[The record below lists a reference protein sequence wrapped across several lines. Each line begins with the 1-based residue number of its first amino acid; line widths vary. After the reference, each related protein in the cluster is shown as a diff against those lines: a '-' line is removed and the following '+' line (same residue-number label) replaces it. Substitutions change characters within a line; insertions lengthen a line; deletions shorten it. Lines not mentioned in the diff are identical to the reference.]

1 MAKECAKLKELAKND
16 SWENGHILAKL
27 PFLPCVIDTRNKWAG
42 NWGVAESESQG
53 RWVEGES
60 SGKLEDHGHELKSW
74 ISFLSHFLSSFSFLF
89 NFLAWILVF
98 SLSSALFHS
107 FLFFSLFLSKNTLGC
122 SYHFTNFP
130 VSFHCPFPPSSYLYL
145 LFFLST
151 IIPQICC
158 CTAIPESAQVRSN
171 VYWLHLT
178 LEIFKTDG
186 FNRLLTIA
194 NCLNC
199 FNCGR
204 FFIPLQT
211 PSPGPQPPCQAPR
224 EVSLS
229 PAPLSITSAPWPCR
243 PWGAH
248 ADPPGAHG
256 SQQPAFP
263 APSPGSLPLVELGSG
278 CLQSCLRRTSQAL
291 LLQVSLSLFS
301 FTPVSWMTTH
311 ILLIL
316 TQCCLHFTFQMIFF

>member
-1 MAKECAKLKELAKND
+1 MGQQGIEEWLDLKAKVDGQKVRAQENWKIMSMSLKVEFLFWAIFFLL
-16 SWENGHILAKL
+16 SPSYSIFLLEFLL
-27 PFLPCVIDTRNKWAG
+27 SLFLP
-42 NWGVAESESQG
+42 
-53 RWVEGES
+53 
-60 SGKLEDHGHELKSW
+60 
-74 ISFLSHFLSSFSFLF
+74 
-89 NFLAWILVF
+89 
-98 SLSSALFHS
+98 HS

-122 SYHFTNFP
+122 SYRFTNFP
-130 VSFHCPFPPSSYLYL
+130 VSFHCPFPPSSFWYL
-145 LFFLST
+145 LLFLST

-171 VYWLHLT
+171 VCWLHLT

-211 PSPGPQPPCQAPR
+211 LSPGPQPPCQTPR

-229 PAPLSITSAPWPCR
+229 PAPLSITSAPWPCQ

-256 SQQPAFP
+256 TQQPVFP
-263 APSPGSLPLVELGSG
+263 APSLGSG
-278 CLQSCLRRTSQAL
+278 LFHWENWAAGAFRDVFAGSHRPRFSRFLCLCSHINSMLSAFYFPNDFFLAFAMTFCKAL
-291 LLQVSLSLFS
+291 SEIWV
-301 FTPVSWMTTH
+301 
-311 ILLIL
+311 LIKN
-316 TQCCLHFTFQMIFF
+316 

>member
-1 MAKECAKLKELAKND
+1 MTAGK
-16 SWENGHILAKL
+16 NGHILAKL

-42 NWGVAESESQG
+42 NWGVVESESQG
-53 RWVEGES
+53 QWVEGES

-229 PAPLSITSAPWPCR
+229 PAPLSITSAPRPCR

-256 SQQPAFP
+256 SQHSQHPA
-263 APSPGSLPLVELGSG
+263 
-278 CLQSCLRRTSQAL
+278 QD
-291 LLQVSLSLFS
+291 LFH
-301 FTPVSWMTTH
+301 W
-311 ILLIL
+311 
-316 TQCCLHFTFQMIFF
+316 